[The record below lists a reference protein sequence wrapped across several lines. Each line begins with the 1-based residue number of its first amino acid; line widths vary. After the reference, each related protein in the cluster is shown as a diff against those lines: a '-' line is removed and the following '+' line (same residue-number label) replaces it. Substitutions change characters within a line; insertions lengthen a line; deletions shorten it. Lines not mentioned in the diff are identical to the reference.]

1 MRVIGLRL
9 PLLAVIALGLCVGT
23 SRAAE
28 VLYLETADW
37 YPTASVFVLP
47 TSYAAAS
54 AYVVPTST
62 VIPTAYAT
70 AYVTES
76 AFYTPTVSWGSTYY
90 ETRFRRR
97 GLLGRRLV
105 ETTRSYYIP
114 TTAYYPTTYYYSYTP
129 TSFWA
134 PALVDTAV
142 LPAEYAVASTAA
154 TSCCSE
160 VATSAA
166 PVVRTY
172 ASEQAPATAAPA
184 PRSGTRRRQQPLQ
197 SEPADEDSIDSN
209 VPVGPRQTG
218 PKLAQPKAADGQG
231 QPEATPPAPTPPPR
245 GQQTTVPRPDTPAT
259 PTMSKPGGFL
269 GSAPATR
276 NPAGGT
282 SPAKDITGA
291 GADVQSKINDGRI
304 PPVAPSEV
312 GTGTANELPLPAP
325 LGPDDVLTAPPENQ
339 NPSGGPTR
347 RENLRPRFTSPRNL
361 PPELRNILFGTVKA
375 RGSSEPEEG
384 VQVTI
389 SSRTNAF
396 VDRAK
401 LTDEDGRFAIQV
413 PDGDWTVK
421 VTMPSGRVYPVSQIT
436 VSNGMITDDI
446 GRDIP
451 SLIITR

>member
-1 MRVIGLRL
+1 MRVISLRL
-9 PLLAVIALGLCVGT
+9 PLLAVIALGLCVGI

-105 ETTRSYYIP
+105 ETTRAYYIP

-154 TSCCSE
+154 TSCCGE
-160 VATSAA
+160 VVTSAA

-172 ASEQAPATAAPA
+172 ASEQSPATA
-184 PRSGTRRRQQPLQ
+184 RSG
-197 SEPADEDSIDSN
+197 S
-209 VPVGPRQTG
+209 
-218 PKLAQPKAADGQG
+218 AQRHAA
-231 QPEATPPAPTPPPR
+231 A
-245 GQQTTVPRPDTPAT
+245 
-259 PTMSKPGGFL
+259 S
-269 GSAPATR
+269 
-276 NPAGGT
+276 
-282 SPAKDITGA
+282 
-291 GADVQSKINDGRI
+291 
-304 PPVAPSEV
+304 
-312 GTGTANELPLPAP
+312 
-325 LGPDDVLTAPPENQ
+325 TAPPER
-339 NPSGGPTR
+339 TR
-347 RENLRPRFTSPRNL
+347 RRRLDRLQRSCSPS
-361 PPELRNILFGTVKA
+361 P
-375 RGSSEPEEG
+375 
-384 VQVTI
+384 
-389 SSRTNAF
+389 
-396 VDRAK
+396 DRAK
-401 LTDEDGRFAIQV
+401 ARTAQV
-413 PDGDWTVK
+413 G
-421 VTMPSGRVYPVSQIT
+421 
-436 VSNGMITDDI
+436 
-446 GRDIP
+446 
-451 SLIITR
+451 

>member
-54 AYVVPTST
+54 AYVVPSST

-105 ETTRSYYIP
+105 ETTRAYYIP

-154 TSCCSE
+154 RNAS
-160 VATSAA
+160 VTSAPIA
-166 PVVRTY
+166 K
-172 ASEQAPATAAPA
+172 
-184 PRSGTRRRQQPLQ
+184 
-197 SEPADEDSIDSN
+197 SI
-209 VPVGPRQTG
+209 T
-218 PKLAQPKAADGQG
+218 PK
-231 QPEATPPAPTPPPR
+231 
-245 GQQTTVPRPDTPAT
+245 
-259 PTMSKPGGFL
+259 
-269 GSAPATR
+269 
-276 NPAGGT
+276 
-282 SPAKDITGA
+282 
-291 GADVQSKINDGRI
+291 
-304 PPVAPSEV
+304 
-312 GTGTANELPLPAP
+312 
-325 LGPDDVLTAPPENQ
+325 
-339 NPSGGPTR
+339 
-347 RENLRPRFTSPRNL
+347 
-361 PPELRNILFGTVKA
+361 
-375 RGSSEPEEG
+375 RGSFPSP
-384 VQVTI
+384 QY
-389 SSRTNAF
+389 SSNSS
-396 VDRAK
+396 
-401 LTDEDGRFAIQV
+401 
-413 PDGDWTVK
+413 W
-421 VTMPSGRVYPVSQIT
+421 
-436 VSNGMITDDI
+436 
-446 GRDIP
+446 
-451 SLIITR
+451 